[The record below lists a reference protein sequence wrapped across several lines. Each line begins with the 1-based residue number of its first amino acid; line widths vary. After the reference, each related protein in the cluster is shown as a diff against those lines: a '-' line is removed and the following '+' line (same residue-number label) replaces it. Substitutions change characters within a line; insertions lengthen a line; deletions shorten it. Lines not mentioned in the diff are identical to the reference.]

1 MSLSLCLCSTKSNQ
15 HRGILSL
22 VSTSGAP
29 AFQSKLEKLVMTSTC
44 VTDKSLELLARN
56 LVTLKHLDV
65 SGSQVSEGGIVKF
78 RERRPECQLMAEQ
91 ASDGDIVKEKEEE
104 EGGVGEVAALNDNCD
119 S

>member
-1 MSLSLCLCSTKSNQ
+1 
-15 HRGILSL
+15 
-22 VSTSGAP
+22 
-29 AFQSKLEKLVMTSTC
+29 MTSTC

-56 LVTLKHLDV
+56 LATLKHLDV

-78 RERRPECQLMAEQ
+78 RERRPECQLMAEPSAEEQ
-91 ASDGDIVKEKEEE
+91 ASDGEVVKDKEEE